1 MFDLHTHSTFS
12 DGELI
17 PSELVRRAAAV
28 GNEGVAITDH
38 VDFTNIE
45 HVLASLLKLKEHAE
59 SYDIEVLVGVEI
71 THVPPRLIDR
81 IVELAWREGAEIVVV
96 HGETI
101 VEPVAHGT
109 NAAALQSETT
119 ILAHPGIMSENE
131 AELAAENGIY
141 VELSARKGHCLC
153 NGHVAKLAAEYGF
166 ELVLN
171 TDAHSPV
178 DFITP
183 ELAAKIAE
191 GSGAGVEVLE
201 NNRRLFRKLRK

>member
-1 MFDLHTHSTFS
+1 MFDLHTHSTLS

-38 VDFTNIE
+38 VDFTNIG

-59 SYDIEVLVGVEI
+59 GYDIEVLVGVEI

-81 IVELAWREGAEIVVV
+81 IAELAWREGAEIVVV

-101 VEPVAHGT
+101 VEPVARGT

-171 TDAHSPV
+171 TDAHSPA

-201 NNRRLFRKLRK
+201 NNRRLFRKLRR

>member
-71 THVPPRLIDR
+71 THIPPRLIDK

-101 VEPVAHGT
+101 VEPVAQGT

-178 DFITP
+178 DLITT